1 MIHLLHGA
9 AGAPGDWD
17 PFIPLL
23 QSEDVRT
30 VDLCEMD
37 ASGLDDF
44 AASLNSFVSPGDTII
59 GYSMGGR
66 LALHALLA
74 DPHPWSRAVI
84 ISAHTGIIDVADR
97 EKREQADLK
106 WATLANSNWDE
117 FILKWQCQ
125 PIFGGKPLP
134 WSRSADRDFGARVQ
148 RCFTSWSL
156 GRQRPLLPELKSIE
170 IPVLW
175 ISGKLD
181 TKFSAIAEN
190 GASRIAQGQ
199 LAVIPNAGHRCP
211 WDQPELTAGVI
222 RGFLS
227 Q

>member
-9 AGAPGDWD
+9 AGAPADWD
-17 PFIPLL
+17 EFIPLL
-23 QSEDVRT
+23 QCEDVRT
-30 VDLCEMD
+30 VDLCGKEE
-37 ASGLDDF
+37 SSLDEF
-44 AASLNSFVSPGDTII
+44 AASLNSCVSQGDTII

-74 DPHPWSRAVI
+74 DSHPWSRAVI
-84 ISAHTGIIDVADR
+84 ISAHTGILDVEDR
-97 EKREQADLK
+97 EKRTQSDLG
-106 WATLANSNWDE
+106 WAELANSDWGE
-117 FILKWQCQ
+117 FILKWGSQ
-125 PIFGGKPLP
+125 PVFGGRTLP
-134 WSRSADRDFGARVQ
+134 WKRSAESGVGARAQ
-148 RCFTSWSL
+148 RCFTNWSL
-156 GRQRPLLPELKSIE
+156 ARQRDLLPELKSIE

-175 ISGKLD
+175 ISGALD
-181 TKFSAIAEN
+181 AKFSGIAETA
-190 GASRIAQGQ
+190 ASSISRGQ